1 MSMTQSLSNLS
12 ARSILISVFIAGLM
26 GCKDRSP
33 KNVFEPNPLISKN
46 EQVIMQPIYQDT
58 ILYYNDF
65 ESAYVDKRNVEIWL
79 PAGYPKQ
86 DVKYHVLYMH
96 DGQNVFNKETSS
108 YGTAWEIDEKMDSLL
123 DAGAISPTIVVTS
136 WNTGKKRF
144 SEYMPQMP
152 DDAVESAFA
161 KAQLKENT
169 GYDRLYS
176 DDYLKFMTQ
185 ELKPFVDQNFQTST
199 LREDTFL
206 MGASMGGLISMYA
219 MMEYPDVYGGA
230 ACMSTHF
237 PIPILGEGMMQDIPN
252 RIPDP
257 ATHKF
262 YFDYGT
268 LTLDAAYEPHQNRVD
283 KLFETTGYNATN
295 YRSIKF
301 EGHEHS
307 EKFWSRR
314 VATPLVFLLK

>member
-1 MSMTQSLSNLS
+1 MIQRLFILSL
-12 ARSILISVFIAGLM
+12 FIFSSCNNRTPQNTFEKNAVV
-26 GCKDRSP
+26 P
-33 KNVFEPNPLISKN
+33 KNTHEISS
-46 EQVIMQPIYQDT
+46 PIYNDT
-58 ILYYNDF
+58 IIYVNDF
-65 ESAYVDKRNVEIWL
+65 KSAFVDARNVEIWL
-79 PAGYPKQ
+79 PSGYPQ
-86 DVKYHVLYMH
+86 DDVKYQVLYMH

-108 YGTAWEIDEKMDSLL
+108 YGTSWEIDEKMDSLL
-123 DAGAISPTIVVTS
+123 TAGAISPTIVVNS

-144 SEYMPQMP
+144 NEYMPQMP

-161 KAQLKENT
+161 KAQLKETT

-176 DDYLKFMTQ
+176 DDYLKFMTA
-185 ELKPFVDQNFQTST
+185 ELKPFVDLNFQTSIKA
-199 LREDTFL
+199 EDTFL

-237 PIPILGEGMMQDIPN
+237 PIPVLGEAMMQDIPN

-268 LTLDAAYEPHQNRVD
+268 KTLDAQYEPHQTRVD
-283 KLFETTGYNATN
+283 KLFEAAGYDLSN

-307 EKFWSRR
+307 EKFWNRR

>member
-1 MSMTQSLSNLS
+1 MNIYQMNHLALAKNLMVV
-12 ARSILISVFIAGLM
+12 IGLLAIYS
-26 GCKDRSP
+26 CKDRSP
-33 KNVFEPNPLISKN
+33 QNVFEPNPVIAVN
-46 EQVIMQPIYQDT
+46 DQVIANPIYNDS
-58 ILYYNDF
+58 IIYYNDF
-65 ESAYVDKRNVEIWL
+65 KSSYVDQRNVEVWL
-79 PAGYPKQ
+79 PAGYPKK
-86 DVKYHVLYMH
+86 DVSYQVLYMH

-108 YGTAWEIDEKMDSLL
+108 YGTSWEIDEKMDSLL
-123 DAGAISPTIVVTS
+123 TAGAISPTIVVNS

-176 DDYLKFMTQ
+176 DDYLKFMTA
-185 ELKPFVDQNFQTST
+185 ELKPFIDQNYQTST
-199 LREDTFL
+199 LREDTFV

-219 MMEYPDVYGGA
+219 LMEYPEIFGGA
-230 ACMSTHF
+230 GCLSTHF
-237 PIPILGEGMMQDIPN
+237 PIPVLGEAMMQDIPN

-257 ATHKF
+257 KTHKF

-283 KLFETTGYNATN
+283 QMFKEAGYNQSN

-307 EKFWSRR
+307 EKFWNQR